1 MAERAIPRPRAVT
14 SCLRC
19 FAAVFLWVVPAAA
32 VVGRAQVAVPQYDQT
47 REGFLVFH
55 RIRTDGQGRLVP
67 WADDEP
73 GRAYDIVIRKVW
85 EFWSGMRTDLNG
97 LPYYMNHQ
105 VWRPGVNDPRGLG
118 GDQLAMALSSWHL
131 LYQYTG
137 WEDVRENMKFI
148 ADHYITHGFS
158 PPDALWPNLP
168 FPYNTLVYSGRYD
181 GDMILG
187 PGYTQP
193 DKAGA
198 FGDELVTLYQMTGR
212 RVYLDAAVKIA
223 DTLAHHTRPGDADN
237 SPLPFKVHA
246 FTGEVGALHS
256 NTGDGSITGRSSYTT
271 NWVGTLQLFERLISL
286 GEGRT
291 DAYRHAF
298 DLILDWMRRFP
309 LQNHRWGPFFED
321 IPGWSDT
328 QINAVTFARFILLH
342 RELFPDWQRDVR
354 SIFGWVYDR
363 LGDDQWAAYG
373 VRVVREQTA
382 YLTPGNSH
390 TARQAATELLY
401 AALSGDTGPVDHAVR
416 QLNWATYM
424 VDHDGKNNYPRDE
437 VWLTDGYGD
446 YVRHYLR
453 AMAAMPELAPSGQ
466 NHILDST
473 SIINQ
478 ADYAPYLE
486 KRLFP
491 DVRPEEW
498 ARVLIFYSTFDREGV
513 ETLRMAAKPSRITLD
528 DRVLDQTEN
537 PEREGW
543 SWRPL
548 ASGGVLKVRRAA
560 GHRVKIER

>member
-1 MAERAIPRPRAVT
+1 MRFLVPG
-14 SCLRC
+14 L
-19 FAAVFLWVVPAAA
+19 LWVTTAPAGLAAA
-32 VVGRAQVAVPQYDQT
+32 QVPVPHYDQT

-55 RIRTDGQGRLVP
+55 RIRTDGQGRLVS

-73 GRAYDIVIRKVW
+73 GRAYDLVIRKVW
-85 EFWSGMRTDLNG
+85 DFWAGMRTDLNG

-137 WEDVRENMKFI
+137 WEGVRENMKFI
-148 ADHYITHGFS
+148 ADYYIAHGFS
-158 PPDALWPNLP
+158 PSDAQWPNLP

-223 DTLAHHTRPGDADN
+223 DTLAHHVQPGDAEH

-246 FTGEVGALHS
+246 FTGEVGTLRS
-256 NTGDGSITGRSSYTT
+256 NTGDGSVTGRSTYTT
-271 NWVGTLQLFERLISL
+271 NWVGALQLFERLIRL
-286 GEGRT
+286 GEGHTR
-291 DAYRHAF
+291 AYQRAF
-298 DLILDWMRRFP
+298 ELILDWMRRVP
-309 LQNHRWGPFFED
+309 LENHRWGPFFED

-342 RELFPDWQRDVR
+342 RELFPQWRQDVN
-354 SIFGWVYDR
+354 SIFDWVYER

-373 VRVVREQTA
+373 VRAVREQTA

-401 AALSGDTGPVDHAVR
+401 ASLTGDTSRAEHAVR

-473 SIINQ
+473 SILTQ
-478 ADYAPYLE
+478 ADYAPDFN

-498 ARVLIFYSTFDREGV
+498 GRVLIFYSTFDRQGT
-513 ETLRMAAKPSRITLD
+513 ETLRLAAKPSRITLN
-528 DRVLDQTEN
+528 DRILEEVAELD
-537 PEREGW
+537 REGW
-543 SWRPL
+543 NWRPL
-548 ASGGVLKVRRAA
+548 ASGGVLKIRRTD
-560 GHRVKIER
+560 GDRVKIER